1 MGDCWPTVVNVPLTA
16 TTTQNAQVL
25 LLLSCS
31 YKYRISACAYH
42 CTWRIIP
49 FSHQRRTLSYPE
61 EHLFRIATKF
71 TMVRKVRSRSSTLK
85 SYGPLCIGYTGGFE
99 RLLEAVAPNA
109 LHNSGHDFDAPKCHP
124 GTRVAVIQAIA
135 DWIAGVHDDDH
146 KKDIAWVTG
155 AAGAGKSAIGRSVCE
170 RCAEEGTLLASFFFG
185 ANDSTRNHKRTFVP
199 TILYQ
204 VCFLNPFVR
213 RVVTGIIDNDPL
225 IFNRTLREQLSTLLI
240 GPLASTFGTETML
253 VPRLIV
259 IDGLDECESHSSQL
273 EILDSVLY
281 IASISPTPIR
291 ILVCSRPESQI
302 DNFFSSRQ
310 VHDVLF
316 KMFLG
321 DEYSPDEDIRLYLS
335 DRFKAIKENHKFRSS
350 IPDNWPEEAHMYQLV
365 RNSSGQFIYASTVV
379 HYTESPR
386 HRPHQRLESVLG
398 LRPPFKDLPFAQL
411 DALYTHI
418 LKMADD
424 PQLVV
429 DILIF
434 LALYH
439 ELATTGQVER
449 MLRLESEDVDVLLSD
464 LASVVQIQNGTIKF
478 LHKSFTD
485 FLLDPSRSKDF
496 SRNRMETTA
505 KHVLR
510 IIQIYSG
517 K

>member
-135 DWIAGVHDDDH
+135 DWIAGVHDHHH

-185 ANDSTRNHKRTFVP
+185 ANDATRNHSRSLVP
-199 TILYQ
+199 TIVSQ
-204 VCFLNPFVR
+204 ICRFRPAVR
-213 RVVTGIIDNDPL
+213 QTVANIMVNDPL
-225 IFNRTLREQLSTLLI
+225 ILNMSLREQFSTLLI
-240 GPLASTFGTETML
+240 TPLASTFSNEPVL
-253 VPRLIV
+253 VPCLIV

-273 EILDSVLY
+273 EILDSLLY

-302 DNFFSSRQ
+302 DNFFASRQ
-310 VHDVLF
+310 VRDVLF